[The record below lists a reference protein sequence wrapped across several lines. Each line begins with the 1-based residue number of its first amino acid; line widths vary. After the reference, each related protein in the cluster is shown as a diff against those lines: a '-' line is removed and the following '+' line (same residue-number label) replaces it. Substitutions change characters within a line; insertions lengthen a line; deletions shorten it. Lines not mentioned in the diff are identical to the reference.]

1 MKRWIETPEG
11 KSKKMDNRNRS
22 SAPAAA
28 GSGSAMQHRKIV
40 FVIDLL
46 LMLFAGI
53 TYSWSVFIG
62 PLEAEFGWTRPQ
74 TSLAFTISSLMVTTA
89 AMLAAFMA
97 KKLKVRGVLIL
108 AAVCTFTGFISAS
121 RLTQLWQLYAF
132 YSVCAFFGVGI
143 VYNQVVAT
151 VVRWFRDKS
160 GLVTGCMLMCYG
172 IGSMILSPL
181 CSAMVQRTGWRTT
194 FFLLGCVGGALM
206 LAGSFIVRYPDEREE
221 RELPQLA
228 VKGAAGPS
236 GSSAA
241 VNDST
246 PADMVKTSAFWF
258 FVFWNLSVASIG
270 LAMSSHS
277 SPIAQG
283 IGLSVT
289 MAGFF
294 AGIISLCNGIG
305 RVVLGVVFDRIGY
318 HKTMMSVSVI
328 AILSGVMLLIAYTS
342 KNAVLLFIA
351 FALTGTTFSGGPIC
365 SASYVKTL
373 FGEKNYA
380 VNYGFGNLVIIPASF
395 IGPYLSGWIY
405 QTGGYHL
412 VFPVIA
418 LYGAISLVFSILL
431 GGAARRY
438 LESRR

>member
-1 MKRWIETPEG
+1 M
-11 KSKKMDNRNRS
+11 
-22 SAPAAA
+22 
-28 GSGSAMQHRKIV
+28 
-40 FVIDLL
+40 IDLL

-89 AMLAAFMA
+89 AMLAAYMA
-97 KKLKVRGVLIL
+97 RKLQVRGVLIL
-108 AAVCTFTGFISAS
+108 AAVCTFTGFVSAS
-121 RLTQLWQLYAF
+121 RLQHLWQLYVF
-132 YSVCAFFGVGI
+132 YSFFAFFGVGI

-181 CSAMVQRTGWRTT
+181 CSAIVQRAGWRTA
-194 FFLLGCVGGALM
+194 FFLLGCVGGVLM
-206 LAGSFIVRYPDEREE
+206 LAGSFIVRYPNEREE
-221 RELPQLA
+221 QELPALVIRGLPEA
-228 VKGAAGPS
+228 EGSAGLN
-236 GSSAA
+236 
-241 VNDST
+241 NDST
-246 PADMVKTSAFWF
+246 PADMIRTSAFWF

-270 LAMSSHS
+270 LAMSSHA

-289 MAGFF
+289 TAGIF

-318 HKTMMSVSVI
+318 HRTMMLVSVI
-328 AILSGVMLLIAYTS
+328 AILSGVMLLVSYTLA
-342 KNAVLLFIA
+342 NPVLLFIA

-405 QTGGYHL
+405 QTGGYRL

-418 LYGAISLVFSILL
+418 GYGALSLVFSSQL
-431 GGAARRY
+431 GRAAKRY
-438 LESRR
+438 LDSRR

>member
-1 MKRWIETPEG
+1 MAG
-11 KSKKMDNRNRS
+11 S
-22 SAPAAA
+22 SA
-28 GSGSAMQHRKIV
+28 MKHRRIV
-40 FVIDLL
+40 FLVDLL

-62 PLEAEFGWTRPQ
+62 PLESEFGWTRPQ

-89 AMLAAFMA
+89 AMLAAVMA
-97 KKLKVRGVLIL
+97 KKLQVRGVMIL
-108 AAVCTFTGFISAS
+108 AAVCTFTGFLSAS
-121 RLTQLWQLYAF
+121 RLTQLWQLYLF

-181 CSAMVQRTGWRTT
+181 CSAIVQRTGWRTA
-194 FFLLGCVGGALM
+194 FFLLGCVGGVLM
-206 LAGSFIVRYPDEREE
+206 LLGSLIVRYPDEREE
-221 RELPQLA
+221 RELPSLCVQND
-228 VKGAAGPS
+228 S
-236 GSSAA
+236 GSSGYTA
-241 VNDST
+241 VENNST
-246 PADMVKTSAFWF
+246 PADMIRTSAFWF

-270 LAMSSHS
+270 LAMSSHA

-289 MAGFF
+289 TAGFF

-305 RVVLGVVFDRIGY
+305 RVVLGIVFDRIGY
-318 HKTMMSVSVI
+318 HRTMMLVSVI
-328 AILSGVMLLIAYTS
+328 AILSGVMLLIAY
-342 KNAVLLFIA
+342 NAASPVLLLIA

-405 QTGGYHL
+405 QTGGYRL

-418 LYGAISLVFSILL
+418 GYGALSLVFSSQL
-431 GGAARRY
+431 GRAARGY
-438 LESRR
+438 LKSLERK

>member
-1 MKRWIETPEG
+1 M
-11 KSKKMDNRNRS
+11 S
-22 SAPAAA
+22 
-28 GSGSAMQHRKIV
+28 HRRLV

-89 AMLAAFMA
+89 AMLAAYMA
-97 KKLKVRGVLIL
+97 RKLQVRGVLIL
-108 AAVCTFTGFISAS
+108 AAVCTFTGFVSAS
-121 RLTQLWQLYAF
+121 RLQHLWQLYVF
-132 YSVCAFFGVGI
+132 YSFFAFFGVGI

-181 CSAMVQRTGWRTT
+181 CSAIVQRAGWRTA
-194 FFLLGCVGGALM
+194 FLLLGCVGGILM
-206 LAGSFIVRYPDEREE
+206 LIGSFFVRYPNEREE
-221 RELPQLA
+221 QELPAL
-228 VKGAAGPS
+228 VIRGLPEGESGAGLN
-236 GSSAA
+236 
-241 VNDST
+241 NDST
-246 PADMVKTSAFWF
+246 PADMIRTSAFWF

-270 LAMSSHS
+270 LAMSSHA

-289 MAGFF
+289 TAGIF

-318 HKTMMSVSVI
+318 HRTMMLVSVI
-328 AILSGVMLLIAYTS
+328 AILSGVMLLVSYTLT
-342 KNAVLLFIA
+342 NPVLLFIA

-405 QTGGYHL
+405 QTGGYRL

-418 LYGAISLVFSILL
+418 GYGALSLVFSSQL
-431 GGAARRY
+431 GCAAKRY
-438 LESRR
+438 LDSRR